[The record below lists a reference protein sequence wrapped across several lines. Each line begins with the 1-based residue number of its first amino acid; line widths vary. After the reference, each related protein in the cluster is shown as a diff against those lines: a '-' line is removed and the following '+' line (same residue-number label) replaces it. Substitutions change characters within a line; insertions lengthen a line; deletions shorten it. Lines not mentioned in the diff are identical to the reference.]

1 MRHELIPDN
10 DAVFR
15 WVEQVFAQGERRP
28 GYPADR
34 WTERFCLQRFREL
47 GLENVRAEP
56 VELPYWEPRAASV
69 TVRREGRDALR
80 LTLDCFPLPHTAPG
94 AVEGLLARFDP
105 ASPEGVR
112 GRIALRDE
120 SLMRI
125 PHKAF
130 AALATWRYDPGDTMA
145 DSVQVMPFAPGRQL
159 VADAAIDAGAVGL
172 IGSILDFPGDSCR
185 YYVPYDAVA
194 RPIPAVW
201 VRGSDGARLLNM
213 LAAAPVRARIEVDSE
228 RYTTTSANVI
238 GELPGADDEPVIV
251 GSHHDG
257 PWASAVEDASGVA
270 LVLAQA
276 EYWSRV
282 PRPERPHRMLFLL
295 TAGHMTGGIGTR
307 TFITAHEADLDR
319 IVLDVHLEHAA
330 AEFAEKDGRLDPTG
344 LAEARWWFTSRN
356 PALEDA
362 VRSAIEAERLE
373 RSLLLPPTVFG
384 ERPPTDA
391 GAFHPAGVP
400 LVSFLTAPFYLFDAM
415 DTLDKVDRE
424 HLAAITRAAVRIIES
439 TRGQTAGSMRRG
451 ILRS

>member
-15 WVEQVFAQGERRP
+15 WVEQIFAQGERRP
-28 GYPADR
+28 GSPADR
-34 WTERFCLQRFREL
+34 WTERFCLERFREL

-56 VELPYWEPRAASV
+56 VELPYWEPRRASV
-69 TVRREGRDALR
+69 TAWRDGPDASR
-80 LTLDCFPLPHTAPG
+80 LTLECFPLPHTAPG
-94 AVEGLLARFDP
+94 VVEGPLARFDFE
-105 ASPEGVR
+105 SPDDVR

-120 SLMRI
+120 SLVRI

-130 AALATWRYDPGDTMA
+130 TGVATWHYDPRHTMA
-145 DSVQVMPFAPGRQL
+145 ESVQVMPFAPGRQL
-159 VADAAIDAGAVGL
+159 VADAAIDAGAL
-172 IGSILDFPGDSCR
+172 AFIGSILDFPGDSYR
-185 YYVPYDAVA
+185 YYVPYDGVA
-194 RPIPAVW
+194 RPVPAVW
-201 VRGSDGARLLNM
+201 IRGSDGARLREM
-213 LAAAPVRARIEVDSE
+213 LAAGPVRARIEVDAE
-228 RYTTTSANVI
+228 RHMTTSDNVI
-238 GELPGADDEPVIV
+238 GELPGEDEQLVIV

-282 PRPERPHRMLFLL
+282 PPSERPHRMLFLL
-295 TAGHMTGGIGTR
+295 TTGHMTGGIGTR
-307 TFITAHEADLDR
+307 AFIKAHEAELER
-319 IVLDVHLEHAA
+319 TVLEVHLEHAA
-330 AEFAEKDGRLDPTG
+330 AEFAEKDGRLEPTG
-344 LAEARWWFTSRN
+344 LPEARWWFTSRN
-356 PALEDA
+356 AALEDA

-373 RSLLLPPTVFG
+373 RSLILPPAVFG

-415 DTLDKVDRE
+415 DTLDKIDRE

-439 TRGQTAGSMRRG
+439 TRGQTAESMRREM
-451 ILRS
+451 RSA

>member
-1 MRHELIPDN
+1 MRHELISGN

-15 WVEQVFAQGERRP
+15 WVEQIFAQGERRP

-56 VELPYWEPRAASV
+56 VELPYWEPRRASV
-69 TVRREGRDALR
+69 TVWRDGPDAPR
-80 LTLDCFPLPHTAPG
+80 LTLDCSPLPHTAPG
-94 AVEGLLARFDP
+94 GVEGPLARFDHG
-105 ASPEGVR
+105 SPEGVR

-130 AALATWRYDPGDTMA
+130 AALAAWHYDPRETMA
-145 DSVQVMPFAPGRQL
+145 ESAQVMPFAPGRQL
-159 VADAAIDAGAVGL
+159 VADAAIDAGALAL

-185 YYVPYDAVA
+185 YYVPYDGVA
-194 RPIPAVW
+194 RPVPAVW
-201 VRGSDGARLLNM
+201 IKGSDGARLRDM
-213 LAAAPVRARIEVDSE
+213 LATGPVRARIEVDAE
-228 RYTTTSANVI
+228 RRMTTSDNII
-238 GELPGADDEPVIV
+238 GELPGEDDGLVVI

-276 EYWSRV
+276 EYWSRA
-282 PRPERPHRMLFLL
+282 PRSERPHRMLFLL
-295 TAGHMTGGIGTR
+295 TAGHMTGGVGTR
-307 TFITAHEADLDR
+307 AFIKAHEAELER
-319 IVLDVHLEHAA
+319 IVLEVHLEHAA
-330 AEFAEKDGRLDPTG
+330 AEFAERDGRLEPTG
-344 LAEARWWFTSRN
+344 LPEARWWFTSRN
-356 PALEDA
+356 PVLEDA
-362 VRSAIEAERLE
+362 VRSAVEAEGLE
-373 RSLLLPPTVFG
+373 RSLILPPTVFG

-391 GAFHPAGVP
+391 GAFHVAGAP

-439 TRGQTAGSMRRG
+439 TRGQTAESMRG
-451 ILRS
+451 GTRSA